1 MARLIRRCWNC
12 YVCDQRLARK
22 LWPTQQVRALLRSAR
37 ALAVSKIV
45 LAVSKIRIDQ
55 ADSVAWTS
63 APSDIG
69 AYTVQG
75 ITEITLERRLQ

>member
-1 MARLIRRCWNC
+1 MGVSKIYQAVSRI
-12 YVCDQRLARK
+12 DQ
-22 LWPTQQVRALLRSAR
+22 
-37 ALAVSKIV
+37 AVSKIK

-63 APSDIG
+63 APSDTG

-75 ITEITLERRLQ
+75 ITEITLEKLSDELARRQRELT